1 MAPDT
6 IRDKQPNIILI
17 IAESWSN
24 RLIDIDKSLV
34 GNMRRHLEEDITF
47 RNFQSVCNATIG
59 TIERITIGTPFPR
72 VFSSKFRYRLM
83 PTSIALPFNN
93 SGYKSIFMTGMD
105 QAWENCNTAL
115 QTQGFGEII
124 GKYELQHQHPEYK
137 NNHVGV
143 YDHHLMDAL
152 LEQLQNNND
161 SKPLFI
167 MTITTT
173 NHPPFEMPNDITL
186 TPLNPRIFT
195 MSHWSEKP
203 KALTK
208 YLQGYQY
215 ENYAL
220 AEFMTK
226 LKQSPYAT
234 NTIVF
239 ITGDH
244 NMRAIFKYE
253 TEEEI
258 RWRNSVPLYIYL
270 PAR

>member
-1 MAPDT
+1 
-6 IRDKQPNIILI
+6 
-17 IAESWSN
+17 
-24 RLIDIDKSLV
+24 
-34 GNMRRHLEEDITF
+34 
-47 RNFQSVCNATIG
+47 
-59 TIERITIGTPFPR
+59 
-72 VFSSKFRYRLM
+72 
-83 PTSIALPFNN
+83 
-93 SGYKSIFMTGMD
+93 MTGMD

-167 MTITTT
+167 MTMTTT

-220 AEFMTK
+220 AKFMTK

-270 PAR
+270 PDKWKKNVNKVNKETYGDHYDLIPTIAPFAFRSKEFPCFGKNLLQTNTPNTDNYSYNEMQILSDQKNRNIYERKALARELLLRIYFNRLFTE